1 MKISIFDLG
10 QNNRNES
17 LAQEIKN
24 YYLETKK
31 GNRGSHLSFYGYRNE
46 GLYRLLELLV
56 EDPWKMC
63 VER

>member
-31 GNRGSHLSFYGYRNE
+31 RKQR
-46 GLYRLLELLV
+46 
-56 EDPWKMC
+56 
-63 VER
+63 